1 MIDTITLPKS
11 KQELS
16 MAELLSTEAIGGI
29 EPLKLNYLI
38 NQGYGGTVRWSF
50 TLYVRDGKQYY
61 QRMICNTTKE
71 NAKTDLY
78 YIMSHHPKL

>member
-16 MAELLSTEAIGGI
+16 MAELLSTEAIGEI
-29 EPLKLNYLI
+29 EPLELNY
-38 NQGYGGTVRWSF
+38 WSF
-50 TLYVRDGKQYY
+50 TLYVRDGNQYY